1 LKNNSR
7 NRRPSQPAATPLVD
21 SGHHVTGSN
30 FNDPEWCKRKL
41 AEAQFINQQL
51 KLENDHLHD
60 ELQAIRHEMEELQ
73 DQFRLDDAD
82 EFRQLQAE
90 LEIAAK
96 NCRILQFK
104 LRKIEK
110 RNESLEGEKILFQD
124 KLDELSREASRVMDL
139 EEELLIA
146 KEVSIRL
153 HTELEQAQEWRNS
166 TDLLNKELKKQ
177 LDELKDYLDNE
188 VFT

>member
-1 LKNNSR
+1 
-7 NRRPSQPAATPLVD
+7 
-21 SGHHVTGSN
+21 
-30 FNDPEWCKRKL
+30 
-41 AEAQFINQQL
+41 L
-51 KLENDHLHD
+51 KLENDTLHD
-60 ELQAIRHEMEELQ
+60 ELQNIRHEMEELQ

-104 LRKIEK
+104 LRKLEK
-110 RNESLEGEKILFQD
+110 RNEQLETEKLLIQD
-124 KLDELSREASRVMDL
+124 KMDEYSREAVKMIDM

-153 HTELEQAQEWRNS
+153 HGELEQAQEWRS
-166 TDLLNKELKKQ
+166 TAEKLNKELKKQ
-177 LDELKDYLDNE
+177 LDDLKDYLDTE
-188 VFT
+188 VILRNLPKDEYS